1 MSGASGRVS
10 TLAVVSRA
18 GLPVYTADFAAAPRD
33 EAAHLHEFVMHAA
46 LDAVQEQLWSTP
58 ACYLRVVDGFRDLLV
73 SAYVTSTYALPFLRR
88 NAAQSALRRPLGH
101 PGLFS
106 HGSAALPHLTRGGVA
121 GRWPALSP
129 SHLCAH
135 GILTRAIHL

>member
-73 SAYVTSTYALPFLRR
+73 SAYVTMGHSVLLLLHEGRNEEGIRQFFVEVHEAYLRVMLNPLR
-88 NAAQSALRRPLGH
+88 KDDDMITNPAFDARVRAAAKK
-101 PGLFS
+101 
-106 HGSAALPHLTRGGVA
+106 HL
-121 GRWPALSP
+121 
-129 SHLCAH
+129 
-135 GILTRAIHL
+135 